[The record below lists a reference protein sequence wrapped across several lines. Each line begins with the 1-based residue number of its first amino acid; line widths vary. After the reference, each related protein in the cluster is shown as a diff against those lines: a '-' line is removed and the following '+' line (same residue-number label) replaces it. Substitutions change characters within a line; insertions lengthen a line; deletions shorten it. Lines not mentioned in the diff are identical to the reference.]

1 MNTPTEEKLLHTIAL
16 TMTDTQGDEYMH
28 ALADAIAAG
37 VTIDQIRDYTQHA
50 LRGGKIDPD
59 TATQVQET
67 LADDRD
73 CIIPQAWADTIKA
86 AHDTHRCLIRD
97 TLDVTTYEDQP
108 GHVTIYPYRTGEHVE
123 GEQDA
128 PTDAEIQ
135 AAARALS
142 AFDGT
147 DWDSLGTVGRQ
158 DYSDAARA
166 VLVAAREQVIQ
177 AQDAEEGV
185 DDE

>member
-86 AHDTHRCLIRD
+86 EHDAHRGLVRD
-97 TLDVTTYEDQP
+97 AIDATTYEDQP
-108 GHVTIYPYRTGEHVE
+108 GRVTVYPYRNGSTEE
-123 GEQDA
+123 
-128 PTDAEIQ
+128 PTDAEVR
-135 AAARALS
+135 AAAS
-142 AFDGT
+142 AMFDVADEQMRFPTGFDQAPEPLADT
-147 DWDSLGTVGRQ
+147 YRRM
-158 DYSDAARA
+158 ARA
-166 VLVAAREQVIQ
+166 ALVAARKAGRHE
-177 AQDAEEGV
+177 
-185 DDE
+185 